1 MSRLVASRLTE
12 TANWQVF
19 VENVPGAGNNTWLRA
34 GARAAPDGYTL
45 VMGET
50 SNLAVNPYL
59 YKSLDFSAVDDLVP
73 VALMGSGRRWSF
85 ASEAASTALRRSSRP
100 ARRAICSTLRRVEQS
115 VTWSQKA
122 CVMLPASSCSTC
134 HARAPRPCDE

>member
-19 VENVPGAGNNTWLRA
+19 VENVPESGNNIGLRA

-50 SNLAVNPYL
+50 SSMQSNPYL

-73 VALMGSGRRWSF
+73 VALMGSGRSCWSF
-85 ASEAASTALRRSSRP
+85 AREAASTALRRSSGSRQEERSVLRFIRKWNSRSPGRRKP
-100 ARRAICSTLRRVEQS
+100 A
-115 VTWSQKA
+115 
-122 CVMLPASSCSTC
+122 
-134 HARAPRPCDE
+134 